1 MLSLVL
7 SVDLPDPFLPDIIKS
22 CAPNLVAHHKRMSE
36 RLPWANM
43 KTTLARDMK
52 TPGHVPAA
60 RKAKSEKDR
69 RFENGRWWWFAGVA
83 VAFVG
88 YVLAAGIVAIDFGG
102 EEEDDEEY
110 VVQSRRILPVHDDD
124 EDEDEE
130 EEEEELVDDNEDD
143 DDEDEL

>member
-1 MLSLVL
+1 
-7 SVDLPDPFLPDIIKS
+7 
-22 CAPNLVAHHKRMSE
+22 
-36 RLPWANM
+36 M
-43 KTTLARDMK
+43 KTTLARDVK

-102 EEEDDEEY
+102 EEDDEEY

-143 DDEDEL
+143 DNEDEL